1 MVFAEVLMLHA
12 GGHWASCSGF
22 LQLLWSIVS
31 QLWYYELLIML
42 HIMLWIIERDQPR
55 CPAWLLW
62 LHCVTSVDN
71 PVNYDCTRPVFG
83 IGQIVTAFYNYKYLD
98 TVTDVN
104 NKICL
109 SQWVCS
115 ALVSVPRPVTRWN
128 SSTVIGHQPCCWPQ
142 SGLAPGEKTS
152 GWRGMDRSCLVSL
165 TSLSS
170 PGTFHLSPL
179 TATAPPSQS
188 AVNNSDGCSKAGLKL
203 SKLVWISSK
212 LGPVHQLQPTF
223 IVAIINQN

>member
-1 MVFAEVLMLHA
+1 MIVPGQYLELVRL
-12 GGHWASCSGF
+12 S
-22 LQLLWSIVS
+22 LLSK
-31 QLWYYELLIML
+31 
-42 HIMLWIIERDQPR
+42 
-55 CPAWLLW
+55 
-62 LHCVTSVDN
+62 
-71 PVNYDCTRPVFG
+71 
-83 IGQIVTAFYNYKYLD
+83 YNYKYLD

-212 LGPVHQLQPTF
+212 LGFVHQLPAKSRQPAATF
-223 IVAIINQN
+223 KVHRCNHKSELSDDYDQVIVCPVGRCWIIHVGGNIDYYCPVQARDG